1 MPHPSS
7 KQQEG
12 ESYVP
17 PQLMGTNLKQK
28 NGQKRSFR
36 LDMFDFLVFG
46 GFIAIYQF
54 FNELEH
60 FCFNIGIGEP
70 CNYPPEYRY
79 PAILLLILV
88 LSSMSYSLVLL
99 IRREWRHGYW
109 IFLGGCISI
118 AMFIISSSIAGL
130 LIFLEL
136 I

>member
-1 MPHPSS
+1 MPHPFP

-12 ESYVP
+12 ESYAP
-17 PQLMGTNLKQK
+17 PQSMGTNLKQ
-28 NGQKRSFR
+28 NSGQKRSFR

-60 FCFNIGIGEP
+60 FCWNIPIGEP

-88 LSSMSYSLVLL
+88 FSSLSYSLVQL
-99 IRREWRHGYW
+99 IRGEWRHGAG

-118 AMFIISSSIAGL
+118 AMFTISN
-130 LIFLEL
+130 LIVFFMN
-136 I
+136 

>member
-7 KQQEG
+7 KQPEG
-12 ESYVP
+12 ESYAP
-17 PQLMGTNLKQK
+17 PQSMGTNLKQ
-28 NGQKRSFR
+28 NSGQKRSFR

-60 FCFNIGIGEP
+60 FCLNIPIGEP

-88 LSSMSYSLVLL
+88 FSSLSYSLVQL
-99 IRREWRHGYW
+99 IRGEWRHGAG

-118 AMFIISSSIAGL
+118 AMFTISSMIV
-130 LIFLEL
+130 FFMN
-136 I
+136 